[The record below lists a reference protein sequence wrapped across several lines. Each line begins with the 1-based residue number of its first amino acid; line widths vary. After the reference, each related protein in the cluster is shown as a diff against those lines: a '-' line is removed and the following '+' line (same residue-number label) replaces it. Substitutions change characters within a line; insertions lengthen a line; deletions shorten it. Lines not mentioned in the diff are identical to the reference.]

1 MTKEAF
7 GLLALPGECVYLFC
21 HIRGI
26 AGAWKMTQIC
36 EHIDCEKPAMH
47 HCYEIVTG
55 GIYLCEEHYATY
67 MRDFVPIKRKKVQ
80 MDTTNKT

>member
-1 MTKEAF
+1 
-7 GLLALPGECVYLFC
+7 
-21 HIRGI
+21 
-26 AGAWKMTQIC
+26 MTQIC